1 MGSLNLVEIQY
12 VVIENPNASE
22 GKTID
27 KKLSHLKR
35 TLEDNDSI
43 DSMCM
48 SKFNVL

>member
-22 GKTID
+22 GNTIG
-27 KKLSHLKR
+27 KKLCHPKR

-43 DSMCM
+43 DSMCV
-48 SKFNVL
+48 SKI